1 VPDQRLV
8 AAATSSYGV
17 DTNWYTDTGAT
28 DHVTGHLEQLSMK
41 KKYQGND
48 QIHTASGTGMDIS
61 HIGHTTV
68 HTPIRDLHL
77 NNVLCVPHAKKNLVS
92 VHRLATD
99 NSAFLE
105 FHPDFFLIKDQETK
119 NILLRGR
126 CHRGLYPLPAPSIK
140 QVYSTTRL
148 PLSQW
153 HSRLGHPSSFIVK
166 QVVSSNNLPYRDE
179 SLSQSV
185 CDACQQG
192 KSHQLP
198 YPKPSSI
205 SKFPLELVFSDVW
218 VMHLNQ
224 LVEKNIM

>member
-1 VPDQRLV
+1 
-8 AAATSSYGV
+8 
-17 DTNWYTDTGAT
+17 
-28 DHVTGHLEQLSMK
+28 LSIK

-48 QIHTASGTGMDIS
+48 QIYTASGTGVDIS
-61 HIGHTTV
+61 NIGHTTV
-68 HTPIRDLHL
+68 HTPSRDLHL
-77 NNVLCVPHAKKNLVS
+77 NNVWYVPHAKKNLVS

-105 FHPDFFLIKDQETK
+105 FHPDFFFIKDQETK
-119 NILLRGR
+119 NILLRER
-126 CHRGLYPLPAPSIK
+126 CHRGLYPLPSPSIK
-140 QVYSTTRL
+140 QAYGTTRL

-166 QVVSSNNLPYRDE
+166 QVVSSNSLPYRDE
-179 SLSQSV
+179 SSSQSV

-198 YPKPSSI
+198 YPKSSSI